1 MDLLLNLVAP
11 IITTNLHQMASQI
24 FSAHIDLQLKVM
36 DFLFETIVV
45 SILKCDNYPSDLSR
59 REKIVTIWQFI
70 ECKWKIYDVVN
81 AFWMDKTH
89 EQSYL
94 FKTDDLQTSSGLSI

>member
-24 FSAHIDLQLKVM
+24 LSAHIDLQLKVM

-45 SILKCDNYPSDLSR
+45 SILKCNSFPSDISR

-70 ECKWKIYDVVN
+70 ECKERYDAVN
-81 AFWMDKTH
+81 AFWMDKTN
-89 EQSYL
+89 EQSNL
-94 FKTDDLQTSSGLSI
+94 FKTDDLQTPSGLSI